1 MVAGGTATLI
11 AADGRISRGTSLD
24 LAASGRVILDHRPG
38 LLAAWIIGADGAAPW
53 PTPPPQDVTLPAR
66 LALRDMAMSLR
77 FAAPAPSLLHV
88 RTTAPVILALGEGAP
103 MLFPA
108 GAELHRAIPAGPGAL
123 HVISP
128 QDGALSGTLEL
139 DADPIAPAAE
149 GVGAEIAV
157 APGGAAAFGFKVT
170 RAGPV
175 GVGVRALP
183 DAVAVRLL
191 RADGT
196 MLGEGV
202 AQLQNLAP
210 GQYVLE
216 ARVPADGVTTLLR
229 PAIVGVARRK
239 DGPP

>member
-1 MVAGGTATLI
+1 M
-11 AADGRISRGTSLD
+11 
-24 LAASGRVILDHRPG
+24 
-38 LLAAWIIGADGAAPW
+38 
-53 PTPPPQDVTLPAR
+53 
-66 LALRDMAMSLR
+66 
-77 FAAPAPSLLHV
+77 
-88 RTTAPVILALGEGAP
+88 
-103 MLFPA
+103 
-108 GAELHRAIPAGPGAL
+108 
-123 HVISP
+123 
-128 QDGALSGTLEL
+128 
-139 DADPIAPAAE
+139 
-149 GVGAEIAV
+149 
-157 APGGAAAFGFKVT
+157 T